1 MNFADNSIKVSP
13 TDFSRIKLFVVDPLH
28 TLTGSP
34 QSWTL
39 IIIDDPTAGKKKIH
53 VVNRQFWVIKYG
65 RKFEL

>member
-39 IIIDDPTAGKKKIH
+39 IIIDDPTAGKKSCRKSTILGHKIW
-53 VVNRQFWVIKYG
+53 QEI
-65 RKFEL
+65 